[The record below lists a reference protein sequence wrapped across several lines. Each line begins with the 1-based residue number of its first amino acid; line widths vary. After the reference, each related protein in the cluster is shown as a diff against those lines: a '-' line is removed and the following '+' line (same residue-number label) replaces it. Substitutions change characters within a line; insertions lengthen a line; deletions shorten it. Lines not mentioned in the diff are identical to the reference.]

1 MREDPVQ
8 TLYLA
13 EAVVQ
18 CDREVIWVVT
28 HVKGDRLPARR
39 PW

>member
-8 TLYLA
+8 TFYLA